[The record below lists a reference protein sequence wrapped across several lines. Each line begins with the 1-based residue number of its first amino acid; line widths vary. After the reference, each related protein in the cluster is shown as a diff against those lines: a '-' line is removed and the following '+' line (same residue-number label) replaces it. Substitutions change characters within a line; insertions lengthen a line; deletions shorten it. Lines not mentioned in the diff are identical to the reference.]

1 MSLGIPSL
9 VGPVSA
15 WSRSILVE
23 RALPG
28 ATVTIRR
35 DGPAGPI
42 LAQGPASGSLFR
54 LNLLPAAALPPGARL
69 FVAQE
74 LGPDTSDWTSPHLA
88 LPVGHVPTDHAQV
101 PTLAVTVP
109 VFECGVAIWVE
120 GAIPGAEVIV
130 SAGGQ
135 ELGRGIAHENGARLR
150 LTQPIPQGVGTIEVV
165 QAAPPGAA
173 ALSGAPTPVP
183 IPVTPLPV
191 PVGAPLPKL
200 EFGDP
205 LPAGCRPGFL
215 VAGALEG
222 AEVTVTRLATG
233 ATETRAFDRA
243 SLVFLLDKRLDP
255 DGERI
260 AVSQAVPERCSG
272 RVPSPPADYD
282 VPPTAAP
289 PVPKPRA
296 PCGGATW
303 LLVEDIEPGAEVSIE
318 FDGRGFTTQAAPVG
332 TRQRFELPPMPA
344 DAAVK
349 VVQQACGRTSA
360 AGETTVRS
368 GQPAS
373 RPWVVGRLF
382 QCARVVRVRGATP
395 GALLRIVASTP
406 SGELPLTGL
415 VDVDADTLQV
425 TLNIHLVAGW
435 GVYAEQVAC
444 GGAPVTSEAWTEV
457 EPTPPILPVR
467 FTEALFAGQQRVRVD
482 AIPGAFV
489 EILAAAGGSAKV
501 IGSGHVDPGSDLAW
515 LGRQLVEGE
524 WVHAVQHMCRE
535 RTREGER
542 PRVNAGEKVFTL
554 PKKKEH
560 IVTSEA
566 YGKNVVWEAG
576 SLICRWD
583 GSWTFDATVEN
594 KATKSWVS
602 VDVDVVVSPPGFMK
616 FRVHQEFD
624 LAAADNPSDPNN
636 SFFIQLGK
644 TPKQS
649 RSVKGFEPEMA
660 APAYFLAV
668 LGGTAKFEW
677 HVAVNNLPKSK
688 PDSSKE
694 AKDETK
700 TKALDPPSTPPA

>member
-23 RALPG
+23 RALTG
-28 ATVTIRR
+28 ANVTIRR
-35 DGPAGPI
+35 DGPAGQI
-42 LAQGPASGSLFR
+42 LAQGPALGSLFR
-54 LNLLPAAALPPGARL
+54 LSLLPAAALLPGTRL
-69 FVAQE
+69 FVVQE
-74 LGPDTSDWTSPHLA
+74 LGPDASDWTSPHLA
-88 LPVGHVPTDHAQV
+88 LPVGVVPSDHKEAPPV
-101 PTLAVTVP
+101 TVTVP
-109 VFECGVAIWVE
+109 VFECGIAVWVE
-120 GAIPGAEVIV
+120 SAIPGAEVIV

-135 ELGRGIAHENGARLR
+135 ELGRGTAHENGARLR
-150 LTQPIPQGVGTIEVV
+150 LMKPIPQGVGEIEIV
-165 QAAPPGAA
+165 QMAPAGAT
-173 ALSGAPTPVP
+173 ALTGIPTPVP
-183 IPVTPLPV
+183 VPVMPLPV
-191 PVGAPLPKL
+191 PERAPLPKL

-260 AVSQAVPERCSG
+260 AVSQAMPERCSG
-272 RVPSPPADYD
+272 RAPSPPADYD
-282 VPPTAAP
+282 VPPAGAPAA
-289 PVPKPRA
+289 PKPRA

-303 LLVEDIEPGAEVSIE
+303 LVVEDIEPDAKVSIE
-318 FDGRGFTTQAAPVG
+318 FDGRGFNSQAAPAG

-344 DAAVK
+344 GATVK

-360 AGETTVRS
+360 AGETTVGT
-368 GQPAS
+368 GQPGS
-373 RPWVVGRLF
+373 RPEVVGPLF
-382 QCARVVRVRGATP
+382 QCARAVRIKGATP

-415 VDVDADTLQV
+415 LDVDAETMQV

-444 GGAPVTSEAWTEV
+444 GGAPVTSAAWTNV
-457 EPTPPILPVR
+457 EPTPPILSVR
-467 FTEALFAGQQRVRVD
+467 ITEALFAGQQRVRVD

-489 EILAAAGGSAKV
+489 EILVGGGGSAKV
-501 IGSGHVDPGSDLAW
+501 IGRGHVDPGSDLVW
-515 LGRQLVEGE
+515 LERPLAEGE
-524 WVHAVQHMCRE
+524 WVYAVQHMCRE

-542 PRVNAGEKVFTL
+542 QRVNAGEKVFTL
-554 PKKKEH
+554 PKKETWP
-560 IVTSEA
+560 ITSEA
-566 YGKNVVWEAG
+566 YGKDVVWESG
-576 SLICRWD
+576 KLTCRWD
-583 GSWTFDATVEN
+583 GSWTFDATIEN

-602 VDVDVVVSPPGFMK
+602 VDADVVVSPPGFTK
-616 FRVHQEFD
+616 FRVRQSFD
-624 LAAADNPSDPNN
+624 LAAADNPNDPNN
-636 SFFIQLGK
+636 AYFIQLGN

-649 RSVKGFEPEMA
+649 RSLVGFDPQME

-668 LGGTAKFEW
+668 LIGTAKFEW
-677 HVAVNNLPKSK
+677 DVRVKNLPSSK
-688 PDSSKE
+688 PDASKE
-694 AKDETK
+694 WKEQTK
-700 TKALDPPSTPPA
+700 PKAVDPPSTPPP